1 MANPS
6 YPRAH
11 RLAETIKR
19 TLGEWLE
26 HQPSHRQLGFVTIT
40 DVRVTGDLRHA
51 KVYVTVLDPE
61 LAGDDGGDDSAAGAT
76 MKVLEDA
83 TPEARTWVAQNVRLR
98 YAPTLEFLD
107 DDVARQGARIDQL
120 EGQVRARSFRA
131 EKIEAEHKAQLAQ
144 NKAHEARVEQLQSDL
159 AGSADERL
167 VREGVL
173 TIRREL
179 KRLSQLRQNSN
190 SLVEG

>member
-26 HQPSHRQLGFVTIT
+26 RQPADRRFGFVTIT

-61 LAGDDGGDDSAAGAT
+61 LAGDDAEAAGPSVT
-76 MKVLEDA
+76 MKTLEEA
-83 TPEARTWVAQNVRLR
+83 TGEARTWVAQNVRLR

-107 DDVARQGARIDQL
+107 DDVARQSARIEEL
-120 EGQVRARSFRA
+120 
-131 EKIEAEHKAQLAQ
+131 
-144 NKAHEARVEQLQSDL
+144 L
-159 AGSADERL
+159 AGLDLGDQAPAGDQPSAGRTAGETPGERHAHDP
-167 VREGVL
+167 GP
-173 TIRREL
+173 
-179 KRLSQLRQNSN
+179 
-190 SLVEG
+190 